1 MLACE
6 LPVTKSS
13 YQKHKNHGWG
23 TALDSFARVMS
34 LCSPPMAPRATTQTS
49 ITGHA
54 SWHPATQLGNDE
66 LCEAFNEFV
75 RRDNARNAA
84 AIAAGTVAPLRESDP
99 GFVVKASGI
108 MRRYVEDK
116 TGLLDPERMC
126 PNIPDRPDDQL
137 SIQAEYALNAARPA
151 LAAAGRVAEDVD
163 LVVLGCSNLQ
173 RMFPSLAIEVQHAL
187 GAHGFAFD
195 VTLGCSAAT
204 CAAHLASQAVRLGEA
219 RCALVVVPEL
229 TTGQMN
235 WRDRDTHFIFGDAS
249 VALVIEPSAHARPGA
264 WEILSTRMASKYSTN
279 LRNNRGYLDR
289 CDPVHGHRA
298 EKLFYQQGR
307 RVVKDVVPLASRFIA
322 DHVVANELEPTQ
334 ISRYW
339 LHQANQVMN
348 ELIAK
353 RILGREATRREAPII
368 LDEYGNTASAGSLI
382 AFSNHSDDLA
392 AGSYGVMASFGA
404 GYSLGSLV
412 LRRH

>member
-1 MLACE
+1 
-6 LPVTKSS
+6 
-13 YQKHKNHGWG
+13 
-23 TALDSFARVMS
+23 
-34 LCSPPMAPRATTQTS
+34 MAPRATTNTS

-54 SWHPATQLGNDE
+54 SWHPPTQLGNDE
-66 LCEAFNEFV
+66 LCAAFNEFV
-75 RRDNARNAA
+75 RRENAKHAE
-84 AIAAGTVAPLRESDP
+84 AIASGAQQPLRESEP
-99 GFVVKASGI
+99 EFIVRASGI
-108 MRRYVEDK
+108 IRRYVEDK
-116 TGLLDPERMC
+116 TGLTDPERMC

-151 LAAAGRVAEDVD
+151 LEAAGRAPEDVD

-173 RMFPSLAIEVQHAL
+173 RMFPSLAIEVQDAL
-187 GAHGFAFD
+187 GAHGFGFD

-204 CAAHLASQAVRLGEA
+204 CATHLASQAVRVGQA
-219 RCALVVVPEL
+219 KCALVVAPEL

-249 VALVIEPSAHARPGA
+249 VALVIEPTGRARPGS

-289 CDPVHGHRA
+289 CDPITRGNT

-307 RVVKDVVPLASRFIA
+307 RVFKDVVPLASRFIA
-322 DHVVANELEPTQ
+322 DHVAANDLEPLQ
-334 ISRYW
+334 VSRYW

-353 RILGREATRREAPII
+353 RILGREASREEAPII

-382 AFSNHSDDLA
+382 AFSNHSDDLP
-392 AGSYGVMASFGA
+392 AGSHGVIASFGA
-404 GYSLGSLV
+404 GYSLGSLLV
-412 LRRH
+412 RRQ